1 MKEGDGM
8 KIYAV
13 IASIILLFF
22 LFSCKEE
29 RSEKIAS
36 APSVN
41 EQQAVQ
47 QTEKQQASSNKE
59 TTLQRVAEQKADH
72 AITLRGEPK
81 YQEGF
86 SHFDYVNPQAPK
98 GGTLTLNSIGT
109 YDNFHRFAQRG
120 NAAAA
125 SESFY
130 DTLLV
135 ASDDE
140 VAVYYG
146 LIAKK
151 MEYPEDFKWI
161 IFHINPKAKHQD
173 GKAITAGDVVFSFNK
188 FVDQGVPQF
197 KQYYK
202 NVAGVEAL
210 DRYRVKFSLKEGDKE
225 MLISLGSLTILPEH
239 YWETRD
245 FTEPLTEIP
254 LGSGAYTVKD
264 YKIGQ
269 YVVYERLKN
278 YWAMDIPVNKGKL
291 NFDYIRYDYYRD
303 QTVAFE
309 AFKAGEYDLREEN
322 ISKNWATLYT
332 GPAFDAGYIVK
343 EEIEHDIPQGMQ
355 AFVFNV
361 QRPIFAD
368 QRVRMALNYA
378 LDFEWMNENLFYNQ
392 YTRTRSYFQNTKYA
406 AAGLPGKEELKILEP
421 LRGRIPD
428 EVFTREYQP
437 PVTDGSGNIRTQV
450 RSALRLLKEAGWE
463 IRDRKLVNNKTG
475 KPMEFEL
482 LMYSPSM
489 ERVAIPVQK
498 NMERL
503 GIKMNIRVVDTTQ
516 FINRLRS
523 RDFDMISG
531 GYSASFYPDSGLKI
545 IWRSDYLDHTY
556 NTAGVQDEAVDR
568 LIDGIVAN
576 QDNEQA
582 LLHYGRALDRI
593 LTWNHYV
600 IPQWHISMFR
610 VAYWNKFSRPAVRPR
625 YTLGIDTW
633 WIDKNK
639 EKNLPKQ
646 KVE

>member
-1 MKEGDGM
+1 M
-8 KIYAV
+8 
-13 IASIILLFF
+13 S
-22 LFSCKEE
+22 
-29 RSEKIAS
+29 
-36 APSVN
+36 
-41 EQQAVQ
+41 
-47 QTEKQQASSNKE
+47 
-59 TTLQRVAEQKADH
+59 H

-81 YQEGF
+81 YAKGF
-86 SHFDYVNPQAPK
+86 THFDYVNPDAPK
-98 GGTLTLNSIGT
+98 GGTLILNSIGT
-109 YDNFHRFAQRG
+109 YDNFHSFAQRG
-120 NAAAA
+120 VAAAA
-125 SESFY
+125 STSFY

-140 VAVYYG
+140 VEVYYG

-151 MEYPEDFKWI
+151 LEYPEDSKWI

-173 GKAITAGDVVFSFNK
+173 GRAITAEDVVFSFNK
-188 FVDQGVPQF
+188 FVEQGVPQF

-210 DRYRVKFSLKEGDKE
+210 DRYRVKFSLSEGDKE
-225 MLISLGSLTILPEH
+225 MLISLGSHPILPRH
-239 YWETRD
+239 YWESRD

-278 YWAMDIPVNKGKL
+278 YWAMDIPVNKGQL

-309 AFKAGEYDLREEN
+309 AFKAGEYDLRQEN

-332 GPAFDAGYIVK
+332 GPAFDAGYIVR
-343 EEIEHDIPQGMQ
+343 EEIEHDIPRWMQ
-355 AFVFNV
+355 AFVFNI
-361 QRPIFAD
+361 QRPIFSD
-368 QRVRMALNYA
+368 RRVRMALNYA
-378 LDFEWMNENLFYNQ
+378 LDFEWLNKNLFYDQ
-392 YTRTRSYFQNTKYA
+392 YTRTRSYFQNTEYEA
-406 AAGLPGKEELKILEP
+406 TGLPSKEELKILEP
-421 LRGRIPD
+421 LRGKIPA
-428 EVFTREYQP
+428 EVFTKEYQP
-437 PVTDGSGNIRTQV
+437 PVTDGSGNIRSQV

-516 FINRLRS
+516 FTNRMRS
-523 RDFDMISG
+523 RDFDMLSQ
-531 GYSASFYPDSGLKI
+531 GYSASFYPSSDLKI
-545 IWRSDYLDHTY
+545 IWRSDYIDYTH
-556 NTAGVQDEAVDR
+556 NTAGVQDEAVDT

-582 LLHYGRALDRI
+582 LLHYGRALDRV

-600 IPQWHISMFR
+600 IPHFGNSMFR
-610 VAYWNKFSRPAVRPR
+610 VAYWNKFSRPAVRPK
-625 YTLGIDTW
+625 YVLGIDTW
-633 WIDKNK
+633 WLDKDK
-639 EKNLPKQ
+639 EKNLPKH
-646 KVE
+646 KVK